1 MSNSVAKSRNY
12 KVASI
17 PADGIGPEVV
27 SAAIEVVQKLAEI
40 SKTFTIEFQH
50 IPWGTA
56 YYKQHGKYVEDNVL
70 EVLRRYNAILFGS
83 VGAPGK
89 VVLITIDFPIIDL
102 RYRCSRS
109 YISVGPFAGYPWTA
123 AVVCQCSTGA
133 DISWD
138 VLASSG
144 YQVRSSR
151 YRLGSGTRKHR
162 R

>member
-1 MSNSVAKSRNY
+1 MSNSVAKPTKSRNY

-27 SAAIEVVQKLAEI
+27 SAAIEVVQKLAKI
-40 SKTFTIEFQH
+40 SKTFTIEFEH

-56 YYKQHGKYVEDNVL
+56 YYKQHGKYVDDNVL

-89 VVLITIDFPIIDL
+89 VTLITIGFPVIDL
-102 RYRCSRS
+102 QYRCARS
-109 YISVGPFAGYPWTA
+109 YLSVGPFAGYPGTA
-123 AVVCQCSTGA
+123 AVICQCSTSA

-138 VLASSG
+138 VVA
-144 YQVRSSR
+144 SSR
-151 YRLGSGTRKHR
+151 YEVWSSRD
-162 R
+162 